1 MTDNQPDK
9 SLEVEDEIL
18 LDKLDSMLRRHRRE
32 SSSLMRAVE
41 PVASSHMDTVAVLSA
56 PPASS
61 QAIDGFALDTGQAPV
76 LTDRVALSIDDWP
89 AQSEISE
96 LLCVAFDAAIREAQI
111 HLDPAERLTLLQAL
125 AKRLPKNF

>member
-1 MTDNQPDK
+1 MTDNQTDK

-41 PVASSHMDTVAVLSA
+41 PVASGHADAAAFLSA
-56 PPASS
+56 PSAPSR
-61 QAIDGFALDTGQAPV
+61 AIDGFASDTGKVPV
-76 LTDRVALSIDDWP
+76 LTDRVTLSINDWP

-96 LLCVAFDAAIREAQI
+96 LLCFAFDAAIREAQI

>member
-1 MTDNQPDK
+1 MTDTQPDK

-41 PVASSHMDTVAVLSA
+41 PAASGHADAVAILSD
-56 PPASS
+56 PSDPS
-61 QAIDGFALDTGQAPV
+61 QAIDGFASDTGQVPV
-76 LTDRVALSIDDWP
+76 LTDRVTLSINAWP

-96 LLCVAFDAAIREAQI
+96 LLCFAFDAAIREAQI